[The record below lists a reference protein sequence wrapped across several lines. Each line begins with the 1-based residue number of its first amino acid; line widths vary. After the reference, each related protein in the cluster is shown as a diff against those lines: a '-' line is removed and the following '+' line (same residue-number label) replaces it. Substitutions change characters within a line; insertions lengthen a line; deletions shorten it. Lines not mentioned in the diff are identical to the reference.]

1 VHVLRSTLT
10 SLLAA
15 IVALPLVADPVAV
28 RQTEG
33 LVHGFLTLST
43 LDGKRL
49 ADGELLQ
56 TGEGEEVTSRLVF
69 HFRDGSLSDETTV
82 YSQRE
87 HFRML
92 RNHLIRKGPA
102 FPMPLEA
109 WIDGTTGA
117 VKVSYVDDG
126 KTKTEEET
134 MELPADLANG
144 LILTMLKN
152 VVPTAPETV
161 LSFVALTP
169 KPRLVHLEVTPT
181 GEQPFQVGETQRK
194 AMRYR
199 VKVRIGGITGVMA
212 KLVGKQPPDSSV
224 WVLTGD
230 HPAFVKSESPF
241 YEGGDLWRIELTS
254 PEWR

>member
-1 VHVLRSTLT
+1 MHGLRLLPALTLAT
-10 SLLAA
+10 ALSVPLAA
-15 IVALPLVADPVAV
+15 APVEV

-56 TGEGEEVTSRLVF
+56 TGKGDEVTSRLVF
-69 HFRDGSLSDETTV
+69 HFKDGSLSDETTV
-82 YSQRE
+82 YSQGKQ
-87 HFRML
+87 FRML
-92 RNHLIRKGPA
+92 RNHVIRKGPA
-102 FPMPLEA
+102 FPTPLEA
-109 WIDGTTGA
+109 WIDGTTGV

-144 LILTMLKN
+144 MILTLLKN
-152 VVPTAPETV
+152 VSPKAPETV
-161 LSFVALTP
+161 VSLLALTP
-169 KPRLVHLEVTPT
+169 KPRLVHLDVTPV
-181 GEQPFQVGETQRK
+181 GEQPFQVGGARRN
-194 AMRYR
+194 AMRYL

-224 WVLTGD
+224 WILTGD
-230 HPAFVKSESPF
+230 HPAFVKSESPM

-254 PEWR
+254 PVWR